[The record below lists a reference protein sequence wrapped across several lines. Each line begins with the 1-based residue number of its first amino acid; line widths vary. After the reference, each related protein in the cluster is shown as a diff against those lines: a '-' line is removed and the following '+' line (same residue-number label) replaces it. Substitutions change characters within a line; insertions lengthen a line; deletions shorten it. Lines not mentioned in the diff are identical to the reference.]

1 MTALANR
8 PPEKIAFCRRVDYEF
23 ASNDRLN
30 WKPMTRPAEYTRQ
43 SIIKAAVT
51 LFAEKGFQ
59 GSSVRD
65 IITKARVNQAAI
77 NYHFKGKDGLY
88 LEVLK
93 TAFEK
98 LTENAGFDAEKL
110 KALSREE
117 ALRSF
122 VSQQL
127 RPLLYRDEM
136 SRYIRMFAW
145 ESAHPTKI
153 FRKFLTTNSTSYL
166 SAAVDLVCRF
176 LPPDSQ
182 KRTALCAAIWLMGQ
196 CSIFVRNRELFAQEP
211 FSITI
216 DEPFVDEL
224 TELIVRLAIGG
235 LLRTSETRSYA
246 SNKV

>member
-1 MTALANR
+1 
-8 PPEKIAFCRRVDYEF
+8 
-23 ASNDRLN
+23 
-30 WKPMTRPAEYTRQ
+30 MTRPAEYTRQ

-51 LFAEKGFQ
+51 LFAEKGFEA
-59 GSSVRD
+59 SSVRD
-65 IITKARVNQAAI
+65 IVTKARVNLAAI

-110 KALSREE
+110 KSLSREE

-122 VSQQL
+122 VYQQL

-145 ESAHPTKI
+145 ESAHPSKV
-153 FRKFLTTNSTSYL
+153 FRKFMATNSVSYL
-166 SAAVDLVCRF
+166 TAAVDLVRRF
-176 LPPDSQ
+176 LPPSTQ
-182 KRTALCAAIWLMGQ
+182 KRGALCGAIWLMGQ
-196 CSIFVRNRELFAQEP
+196 CSVFVRNRELFAQAP
-211 FSITI
+211 FGINV

-224 TELIVRLAIGG
+224 TELITQLAIGG
-235 LLRTSETRSYA
+235 LRHASESPSTLPPAIILDR
-246 SNKV
+246 